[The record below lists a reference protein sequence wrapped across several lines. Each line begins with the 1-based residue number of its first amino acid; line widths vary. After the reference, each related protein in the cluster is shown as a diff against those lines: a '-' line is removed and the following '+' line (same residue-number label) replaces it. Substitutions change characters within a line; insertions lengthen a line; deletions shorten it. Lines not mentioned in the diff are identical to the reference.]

1 MKTQYKFYLTTFILG
16 IGFLLHQFNQKIQG
30 YNLSLI
36 DSYFDALICI
46 PFVLYLIGLTEY
58 LIFHKPLKVY
68 SLQTV
73 IGTSLFFIIVF
84 EWLAPFYLQIGISD
98 YIDTLLYLIGAILY
112 LFINRFFIFKDAKQI
127 N

>member
-1 MKTQYKFYLTTFILG
+1 MKTQYKYYLTTFILG
-16 IGFLLHQFNQKIQG
+16 IGFLLHQYIQKIQG
-30 YNLSLI
+30 YNIALI

-127 N
+127 Y

>member
-1 MKTQYKFYLTTFILG
+1 MKTQYKYYLTTFILG
-16 IGFLLHQFNQKIQG
+16 IGFLLHQYIQKIQG
-30 YNLSLI
+30 YNIALI

-73 IGTSLFFIIVF
+73 LGTSLFFIIVF

-127 N
+127 Y

>member
-1 MKTQYKFYLTTFILG
+1 MKTQYKYYLTTFILG
-16 IGFLLHQFNQKIQG
+16 IGFLLHQYIQKIQG
-30 YNLSLI
+30 YNIALF
-36 DSYFDALICI
+36 DSYFDALICV

-73 IGTSLFFIIVF
+73 LGTSLFFIIVF

-127 N
+127 Y